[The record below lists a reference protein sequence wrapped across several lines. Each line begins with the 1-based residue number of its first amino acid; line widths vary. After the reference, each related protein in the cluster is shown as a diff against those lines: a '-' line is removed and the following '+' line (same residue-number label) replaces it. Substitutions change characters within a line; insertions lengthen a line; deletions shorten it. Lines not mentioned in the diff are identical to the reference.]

1 MDAVLASSYSVGQ
14 VFTIGVWY
22 GAQEAKDGISA
33 SKRMSG
39 IIPAVATLD
48 SSHIGSLLFVLFKE
62 SLKMDSP
69 RLRELSPAVRG
80 SQDAQDA

>member
-14 VFTIGVWY
+14 VFTIGVWH
-22 GAQEAKDGISA
+22 GAHEAKDGILA

-48 SSHIGSLLFVLFKE
+48 SRHWLVIICTL
-62 SLKMDSP
+62 
-69 RLRELSPAVRG
+69 
-80 SQDAQDA
+80 